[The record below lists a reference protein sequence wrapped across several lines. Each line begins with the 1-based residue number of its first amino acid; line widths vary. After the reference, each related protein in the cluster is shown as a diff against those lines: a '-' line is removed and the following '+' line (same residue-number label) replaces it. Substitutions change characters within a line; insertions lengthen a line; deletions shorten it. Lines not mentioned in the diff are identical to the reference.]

1 MPDLL
6 NISSARL
13 SQKQLFQVSVF
24 TLILFW
30 VLALVYPSRLVPLGY
45 ILGGMI
51 VILLFYSVHRWLV
64 GAWNDLPSRRFQIRL
79 LSLALVIRTFVAI
92 ALYLFYKWK
101 TGEPFEFYAVDSKF
115 YHLVGT
121 RLSESISQFNFN
133 FTEQLK
139 EVGFSDRGYNIYLG
153 FIYSIFGPSIITV
166 RLINVIYSAFSVWL
180 IYRIAKNIFNEQV
193 ARSASLA
200 ALLLPNL
207 MLYLGTHLK
216 EPLMIFLVLLF
227 LDATVRFIK
236 GGERNLTLLMTL
248 MLTGFS
254 LFLFRTILGA
264 VCLMSFAAYAIT
276 LKPLRKGWMN
286 IFSAGALL
294 VVLGYFMLN
303 SEIGNELAEYL
314 EKSQTAQT
322 ENMQFRATRDGGNKL
337 AVMASAP
344 LFVSIILIAP
354 FPSVVFVF
362 EQDLLW
368 MFIGGNTIRNIY
380 AIFVI
385 SAIIWIIRKDFRN
398 SSLMLYFVLGYLL
411 ILANSGFAISERFH
425 LPVVPFLLILAAKG
439 MQNGHP
445 GMRRFFPVYLVLI
458 FLMILGWNYVKLAG
472 RA

>member
-1 MPDLL
+1 MPELM

-13 SQKQLFQVSVF
+13 SKKQFFQVSVF
-24 TLILFW
+24 TLLLFW
-30 VLALVYPSRLVPLGY
+30 VLALFYPARLVPYEY
-45 ILGGMI
+45 IVGGI
-51 VILLFYSVHRWLV
+51 ITILLFYSIHRWLV
-64 GAWNDLPSRRFQIRL
+64 RSWGHLPTRRFQIRI
-79 LSLALVIRTFVAI
+79 LSLALVIRSIVAI

-121 RLSESISQFNFN
+121 KLSESISQFNFN
-133 FTEQLK
+133 FNEQLR

-166 RLINVIYSAFSVWL
+166 RLINVIYSALSVWL
-180 IYRIAKNIFNEQV
+180 VYRIAKNIYNEEV

-200 ALLLPNL
+200 AMLLPNL

-227 LDATVRFIK
+227 LEATIRFVK
-236 GGERNLTLLMTL
+236 GQERNLFLLLTL
-248 MLTGFS
+248 MFSGFS

-264 VCLMSFAAYAIT
+264 VCLMSFAAYALT
-276 LKPLRKGWMN
+276 VKPLRKGWMN
-286 IFSAGALL
+286 IISAGALL

-354 FPSVVFVF
+354 FPSVVVVQ

-385 SAIIWIIRKDFRN
+385 SALIWIIRKDFRN
-398 SSLMLYFVLGYLL
+398 SSLLLYFVLGYLL

-439 MQNGHP
+439 MQNSHP
-445 GMRRFFPVYLVLI
+445 GMRRFYPIYLILVI
-458 FLMILGWNYVKLAG
+458 LMILGWNYVKLAG